1 MLFLEQSSFFFF
13 FISVSVCVCVFFFLV
28 YGTCFAHKHTLKR
41 AVSVRVQLLAF
52 VTRSF
57 RAPSLHLFAQTWR
70 KGYNSKLR
78 TIYRENKKKVHKYP
92 KRGRE
97 KDREKFS

>member
-1 MLFLEQSSFFFF
+1 MLILEQSSFFFHF
-13 FISVSVCVCVFFFLV
+13 GFCVCVCVFCLV